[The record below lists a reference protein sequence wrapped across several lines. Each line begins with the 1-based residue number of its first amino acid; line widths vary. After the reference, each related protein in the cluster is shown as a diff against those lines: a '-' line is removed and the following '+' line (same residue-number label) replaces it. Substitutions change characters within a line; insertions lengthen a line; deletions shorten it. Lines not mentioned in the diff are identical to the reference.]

1 MYIYK
6 IVYDTE
12 ALGKQALIDKGVW
25 EEVTE
30 EGVTTMNYLG
40 GTQAVVNIGK
50 VVETPAVVDDEGNIT
65 TPAVYYPG
73 WAYDIMTTQ
82 SVDFAS
88 NLVLPGDNAAHAFL
102 GWPRNTDSYSE
113 ETGE

>member
-40 GTQAVVNIGK
+40 GTQAVVNVGK
-50 VVETPAVVDDEGNIT
+50 VVETPAVVDDEGNII
-65 TPAVYYPG
+65 TPPVYYPG
-73 WAYDIMTTQ
+73 WAYDVMTTQ
-82 SVDFAS
+82 SVDIGS
-88 NLVLPGDNAAHAFL
+88 NLLLNKDNAAHSFL
-102 GWPRNTDSYSE
+102 GWPRNTDSYS
-113 ETGE
+113 

>member
-40 GTQAVVNIGK
+40 GTQAVVNVGK
-50 VVETPAVVDDEGNIT
+50 VVETPAVVDDEGNII
-65 TPAVYYPG
+65 TPPVYYPG
-73 WAYDIMTTQ
+73 WAYDVMNTQ
-82 SVDFAS
+82 SVDFGS
-88 NLVLPGDNAAHAFL
+88 NLVLPGDNAAHSFL
-102 GWPRNTDSYSE
+102 GLPRNTDSYS
-113 ETGE
+113 

>member
-30 EGVTTMNYLG
+30 DGVTTMVYLN

-50 VVETPAVVDDEGNIT
+50 VVETPAVVDDEGNII
-65 TPAVYYPG
+65 TPPVYYPG
-73 WAYDIMTTQ
+73 WAYEVMTTQ
-82 SVDFAS
+82 SIDFGS
-88 NLVLPGDNAAHAFL
+88 NLVLPGDNAAHSFL
-102 GWPRNTDSYSE
+102 GWPRNTDSYS
-113 ETGE
+113 

>member
-40 GTQAVVNIGK
+40 GTQAVVNVGK
-50 VVETPAVVDDEGNIT
+50 VVETPAVVDDEGNII
-65 TPAVYYPG
+65 TPPVYYPG

-102 GWPRNTDSYSE
+102 GWPRNTDSYS
-113 ETGE
+113 

>member
-40 GTQAVVNIGK
+40 GTQAVVNVGK
-50 VVETPAVVDDEGNIT
+50 VVETPAVVDD
-65 TPAVYYPG
+65 
-73 WAYDIMTTQ
+73 
-82 SVDFAS
+82 
-88 NLVLPGDNAAHAFL
+88 
-102 GWPRNTDSYSE
+102 
-113 ETGE
+113 

>member
-1 MYIYK
+1 MKIYK
-6 IVYDTE
+6 LVYDTE

-30 EGVTTMNYLG
+30 EGITTMNYLG
-40 GTQAVVNIGK
+40 GTQAVVNVGK
-50 VVETPAVVDDEGNIT
+50 VVETPEIIDDEGNVI

-73 WAYDIMTTQ
+73 WAYDVMTTDII
-82 SVDFAS
+82 DFGT
-88 NLVLPGDNAAHAFL
+88 NLVLPGDKAVHSFL

-113 ETGE
+113 EVSE

>member
-30 EGVTTMNYLG
+30 EGVTSMNYLG

-113 ETGE
+113 ETSE

>member
-40 GTQAVVNIGK
+40 GTQAVVNVGK
-50 VVETPAVVDDEGNIT
+50 VVETPAVVDDEGNII
-65 TPAVYYPG
+65 TPPVYYAG
-73 WAYDIMTTQ
+73 WAYDVMTTQ
-82 SVDFAS
+82 SVDFGS
-88 NLVLPGDNAAHAFL
+88 NLVLPGDNAAHSFL
-102 GWPRNTDSYSE
+102 GWPRNTDSYS
-113 ETGE
+113 